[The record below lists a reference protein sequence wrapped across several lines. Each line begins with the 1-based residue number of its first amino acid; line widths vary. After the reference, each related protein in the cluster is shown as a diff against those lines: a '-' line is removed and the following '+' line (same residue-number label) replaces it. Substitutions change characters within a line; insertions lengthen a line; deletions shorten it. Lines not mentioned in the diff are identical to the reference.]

1 MNEISHDAPP
11 IEIFDTD
18 KSIEKKPVDE
28 PELEKPVEQ
37 PTSKIKTRED
47 QLAESQKLV
56 PLQMRSSFLPSETC
70 PRDVIAVRS
79 LICSGKFEKLLY
91 S

>member
-1 MNEISHDAPP
+1 MNEISHDAPEV
-11 IEIFDTD
+11 EISDSD
-18 KSIEKKPVDE
+18 KTIV
-28 PELEKPVEQ
+28 EKPVEEPELPVEQ
-37 PTSKIKTRED
+37 PPLKIRTRED

-79 LICSGKFEKLLY
+79 LICS
-91 S
+91 

>member
-1 MNEISHDAPP
+1 MNEISHDGPQVEISDSDKTIVEKPAEEPDSTIP
-11 IEIFDTD
+11 IE
-18 KSIEKKPVDE
+18 
-28 PELEKPVEQ
+28 Q
-37 PTSKIKTRED
+37 PALKIRTRED

-79 LICSGKFEKLLY
+79 LICS
-91 S
+91 